1 MKVTVNDPDA
11 LGALK
16 PLEVA
21 AYLRAKGWR
30 KDAELNG
37 KGSLWLWHSE
47 GGNEFDI
54 TLPARRD
61 LGDYVLRIAEVL
73 HTLACAESRSELDVL
88 RDIHTVTSDLIRI
101 RTPNR
106 DAEDGT
112 LRLDQAVAL
121 VERSRDMMLAAACA
135 ALDKRPVYSKR
146 KAQQAMDYVG
156 NVRMGQTERGSYV
169 LTILSP
175 VPPELKPAQSTLLPV
190 VPYER
195 QVTRTLMDAL
205 KAMGDAAG
213 AAAQQGDM
221 APFQTAVG
229 RGVSANLCDAVVG
242 LLGVSTG
249 DGLDIQMAWSRTRP
263 VEDAPASRVLFGS
276 DSMPF
281 IAEAARIFRET
292 ASTDDFEIEG
302 IVTRLNR
309 EPTAIPGE
317 VTITG
322 NVEGRMRRLTVTLD
336 ELTYRQAAQAHADR
350 KTVRCVGE
358 LVKDGRG
365 YRLQNPRRFE
375 VLTSDDDTQPDPRS

>member
-1 MKVTVNDPDA
+1 MKVTVNDTAA
-11 LGALK
+11 LGALR

-37 KGSLWLWHSE
+37 KGTLWLWPPE

-54 TLPARRD
+54 ALPARRD

-73 HTLACAESRSELDVL
+73 HTLASAEGRSQLDVL
-88 RDIHTVTSDLIRI
+88 RDIHTVASDLIRI

-106 DAEDGT
+106 DSEDGS
-112 LRLDQAVAL
+112 LPLDQAVTF

-146 KAQQAMDYVG
+146 KAQQAMDYIG

-175 VPPELKPAQSTLLPV
+175 VPPELKPTHPMLLPAEPV
-190 VPYER
+190 APYER

-221 APFQTAVG
+221 APFQMAVS
-229 RGVSANLCDAVVG
+229 RGVSANLCDAIVG
-242 LLGVSTG
+242 LLDVSAG

-263 VEDAPASRVLFGS
+263 VEDTQPSRIQFGN
-276 DSMPF
+276 DSRPF
-281 IAEAARIFRET
+281 IAEAARVFRET
-292 ASTDDFEIEG
+292 TSVDDFEIEG

-309 EPTAIPGE
+309 EPTAISGE
-317 VTITG
+317 ITITG
-322 NVEGRMRRLTVTLD
+322 NVEGRMRRLSLTLD
-336 ELTYRQAAQAHADR
+336 EPTYRQATEAHTNR
-350 KTVRCVGE
+350 KTVRCTGE
-358 LVKDGRG
+358 LLKEGRG
-365 YRLQNPRRFE
+365 YSLQNPRWFE
-375 VLTSDDDTQPDPRS
+375 VLSADDDT

>member
-1 MKVTVNDPDA
+1 MKVTVNDTAA

-37 KGSLWLWHSE
+37 KGSLWLWPPE

-54 TLPARRD
+54 TLPSRRD

-73 HTLACAESRSELDVL
+73 HTLASAEGRSQLDVL

-106 DAEDGT
+106 DSEDGS
-112 LRLDQAVAL
+112 LPLDQAVTF

-135 ALDKRPVYSKR
+135 ALDKRPVYPKR
-146 KAQQAMDYVG
+146 KAQQAIDYIG

-175 VPPELKPAQSTLLPV
+175 VPPELKPAQPSLLPGEPV

-195 QVTRTLMDAL
+195 EVTRTLMDAL
-205 KAMGDAAG
+205 NAMGDAAG
-213 AAAQQGDM
+213 AAAQQGVM
-221 APFQTAVG
+221 APFLTAVS

-242 LLGVSTG
+242 LLDVSAG
-249 DGLDIQMAWSRTRP
+249 DGLDIRMAWSRTRP
-263 VEDAPASRVLFGS
+263 AEDAPPSRILFGS
-276 DSMPF
+276 DSRPL
-281 IAEAARIFRET
+281 IAEAARVFRET
-292 ASTDDFEIEG
+292 TSADDLEIEG

-309 EPTAIPGE
+309 EPTATAGE
-317 VTITG
+317 VTVTG
-322 NVEGRMRRLTVTLD
+322 NIEGRMRRLSLTLD
-336 ELTYRQAAQAHADR
+336 GPAYGQAVQAHDNR
-350 KTVRCVGE
+350 KTVRCVGD
-358 LVKDGRG
+358 LVKEGRG
-365 YRLQNPRRFE
+365 YRLQNPRKFE
-375 VLTSDDDTQPDPRS
+375 VLSADDDA